1 MLRAAPVGKSVVLGR
16 GSPWTPPRGPILLTA
31 ARLQREYPTRMGHV
45 SLHRILSIT
54 AVVLFPV
61 LTIGFVLAFLLDR
74 PWYRAVLDEDGPVE
88 NLTPVALIA
97 VAVLAVCAARRF
109 RRRRWHPF
117 YLVLAALCVF
127 GALDEIS
134 WGQRIVGFE
143 SPAFFKKYSRQEETN
158 VHNVFQKFTTLKV
171 KDLTPP
177 AFIGYGV
184 ILPWLA
190 RRSRRVA
197 ALVER
202 LYLVLSPRAL
212 IGCWILGSIFM
223 LDRPTGR
230 EEEIGELFLSVGM
243 LLLVALK
250 LTEPTGA
257 PAPPRPVP
265 GHR

>member
-1 MLRAAPVGKSVVLGR
+1 MDR
-16 GSPWTPPRGPILLTA
+16 
-31 ARLQREYPTRMGHV
+31 V
-45 SLHRILSIT
+45 SWHRILTIT

-61 LTIGFVLAFLLDR
+61 LTVGFVLAYLLDR
-74 PWYRAVLDEDGPVE
+74 PWYRAILDEDGPVE
-88 NLTPVALIA
+88 NVTAVVLMA
-97 VAVLAVCAARRF
+97 VAVLAVWAARRF
-109 RRRRWHPF
+109 RRQTGKWHPF
-117 YLVLAALCVF
+117 YLVLAALCAF

-184 ILPWLA
+184 VLPWLA

-202 LYLVLSPRAL
+202 FYIVLSPRAL
-212 IGCWILGSIFM
+212 IGCWILGSILM

-243 LLLVALK
+243 LLLVALQ
-250 LTEPTGA
+250 LTEPTAA
-257 PAPPRPVP
+257 PAPSR
-265 GHR
+265 R